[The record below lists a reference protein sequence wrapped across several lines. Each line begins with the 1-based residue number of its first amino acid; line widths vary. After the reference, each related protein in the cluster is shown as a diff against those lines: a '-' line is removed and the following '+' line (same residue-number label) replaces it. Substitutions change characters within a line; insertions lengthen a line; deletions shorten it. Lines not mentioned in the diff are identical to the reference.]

1 MSRVGTITFDD
12 FFSYLVVTVEDDLV
26 GLYVNEKP
34 VNEMYL
40 EQLDKIRSVDDPSNI
55 VIAISDCQYKDIV
68 ECISP
73 MTKESLAKIDMQ
85 VYTEGQMI
93 EKFPD
98 IFE

>member
-34 VNEMYL
+34 VNESYL

-73 MTKESLAKIDMQ
+73 ANKESLAKIDM
-85 VYTEGQMI
+85 
-93 EKFPD
+93 
-98 IFE
+98 